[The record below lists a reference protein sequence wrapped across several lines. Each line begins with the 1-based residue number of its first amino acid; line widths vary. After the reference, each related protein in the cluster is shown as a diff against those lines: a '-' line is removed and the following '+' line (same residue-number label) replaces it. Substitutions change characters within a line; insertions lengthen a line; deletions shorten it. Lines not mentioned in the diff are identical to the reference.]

1 MESEQK
7 FIKDRG
13 FEIEPQ
19 VFDSLQEIDILK
31 ATAIAT
37 FLMEVDYDA
46 IPVNNFVSTV
56 LGGVTYDK
64 HNNPI
69 TFALEMVATEDDK
82 IALSDVS
89 LISMDEYLD
98 LINLKLNINE
108 LR

>member
-19 VFDSLQEIDILK
+19 VFDSLQEINIIE

-37 FLMEVDYDA
+37 FLMEVNYDA
-46 IPVNNFVSTV
+46 VPVNSLVSTV

-64 HNNPI
+64 HDNPV
-69 TFALEMVATEDDK
+69 TFAVEMVVTEDNK
-82 IALSDVS
+82 LALSDVS

-98 LINLKLNINE
+98 LINLKLNING
-108 LR
+108 L